1 MYYGIPIL
9 KGLLVI
15 IPTYLLRLENQ
26 NANGYLTFE
35 ILFVN
40 IYYISNLP
48 DNGVWKQNCQAAEHQ
63 LSA

>member
-48 DNGVWKQNCQAAEHQ
+48 DNGV
-63 LSA
+63 